1 MKEWVVEFMGFS
13 LGPPDWFDKPDEVGR
28 FIAIIGTMHKSGLI
42 ELEAVLAVARR
53 ASFRGAAVDLGM
65 STSALSNA
73 VAGLEARLGVRLFN
87 RTTRS
92 VALSEA
98 GERFVAEVAPALAQ
112 IRDAMAT
119 ANDLAAAPRGTLRL
133 NTSGGAALMVAPL
146 VHEYVR
152 RHPEMHVDIVT
163 EGRLIDIV
171 AAGYDAGIRVAEA
184 VPRDMV
190 SVPMGPD
197 LGMAVVGSP
206 DYFARHAKPRTPAD
220 LAKHD
225 CVRTRLPS
233 GTMCRWEFL
242 KKGQAVAID
251 VDGPLTL
258 DDMPC
263 TRAAALAGV
272 ALAWVSAPSVREDLD
287 QGRLVRVLADW
298 TPPSPGLCLYYP
310 SRRHAPAGL
319 RAFVELIREL
329 DPRGRASRRR

>member
-1 MKEWVVEFMGFS
+1 
-13 LGPPDWFDKPDEVGR
+13 
-28 FIAIIGTMHKSGLI
+28 MHKSGLTA
-42 ELEAVLAVARR
+42 LEAALAVARR
-53 ASFRGAAVDLGM
+53 GSFRAAAIELGM

-73 VAGLEARLGVRLFN
+73 IAGLEARVGVRLFN
-87 RTTRS
+87 RATRS

-98 GERFVAEVAPALAQ
+98 GERFVAEIAPALAQ
-112 IRDAMAT
+112 IRDAMEA
-119 ANDLAAAPRGTLRL
+119 ANDLGTTPHGTLRI

-146 VHEYVR
+146 VHDYVR
-152 RHPEMHVDIVT
+152 RYPEMHVDIVT

-171 AAGYDAGIRVAEA
+171 AAGYDAGIRLAES

-206 DYFARHAKPRTPAD
+206 DYFARHAVPKTPAD
-220 LAKHD
+220 LAAHA

-233 GTMCRWEFL
+233 GTLCRWEFL

-251 VDGPLTL
+251 VAGPLTL

-272 ALAWVSAPSVREDLD
+272 ALAWVSDQSVRDDLAS
-287 QGRLVRVLADW
+287 GALVRVLADW
-298 TPPSPGLCLYYP
+298 TPSSPGLCLYYP

-329 DPRGRASRRR
+329 NPRGKASRKR

>member
-1 MKEWVVEFMGFS
+1 
-13 LGPPDWFDKPDEVGR
+13 
-28 FIAIIGTMHKSGLI
+28 MHKSGLT

-53 ASFRGAAVDLGM
+53 GSFRGAAIELAM

-112 IRDAMAT
+112 IRDAMEA
-119 ANDLAAAPRGTLRL
+119 AGDLAATPRGTLRI
-133 NTSGGAALMVAPL
+133 NTSPGAALMTAPL
-146 VHEYVR
+146 VHEYIR
-152 RHPEMHVDIVT
+152 RYPQMHVDIVT

-171 AAGYDAGIRVAEA
+171 AAGYDAGIRVAES

-197 LGMAVVGSP
+197 LAMAVVGSP
-206 DYFARHAKPRTPAD
+206 AYFERFPVPRKPAD
-220 LAKHD
+220 LAGHD
-225 CVRTRLPS
+225 CVRTRMPS
-233 GTMCRWEFL
+233 GTMSRWEFQ
-242 KKGQAVAID
+242 KKGQAVTVD
-251 VDGPLTL
+251 VEGPLTL

-272 ALAWVSAPSVREDLD
+272 ALAWVSDQSVRDD
-287 QGRLVRVLADW
+287 IARGDLVRVLADW
-298 TPPSPGLCLYYP
+298 SPSSPGLCLYYP

-319 RAFVELIREL
+319 RAFVGLIHEL
-329 DPRGRASRRR
+329 DPRGKAPRRR

>member
-1 MKEWVVEFMGFS
+1 
-13 LGPPDWFDKPDEVGR
+13 
-28 FIAIIGTMHKSGLI
+28 MHKSGLI
-42 ELEAVLAVARR
+42 ELEAVLAIARR
-53 ASFRGAAVDLGM
+53 GSFRGAAIELGM

-73 VAGLEARLGVRLFN
+73 VAGLEARVGVRLFN

-98 GERFVAEVAPALAQ
+98 GERFVAEVAPALTQ
-112 IRDAMAT
+112 IRDAMEA
-119 ANDLAAAPRGTLRL
+119 AGDLAATPRGTLRV
-133 NTSGGAALMVAPL
+133 NTSPGAALMTAPL

-152 RHPEMHVDIVT
+152 RYPQMHVDVVT

-171 AAGYDAGIRVAEA
+171 AAGYDAGIRVAGT

-197 LGMAVVGSP
+197 LAMAVVGSP
-206 DYFARHAKPRTPAD
+206 AYFGKHPVPKKPAD
-220 LAKHD
+220 LAGHA
-225 CVRTRLPS
+225 CVRTRMPS
-233 GTMCRWEFL
+233 GTMSRWEFE
-242 KKGQAVAID
+242 KKGQAVTVD
-251 VDGPLTL
+251 VEGPLTL

-272 ALAWVSAPSVREDLD
+272 ALAWVSDQAVREDIARGD
-287 QGRLVRVLADW
+287 LVRVLADW
-298 TPPSPGLCLYYP
+298 SPSSPGLCLYYP

-329 DPRGRASRRR
+329 DPRKAPRRR

>member
-1 MKEWVVEFMGFS
+1 
-13 LGPPDWFDKPDEVGR
+13 
-28 FIAIIGTMHKSGLI
+28 MHKSGLI

-53 ASFRGAAVDLGM
+53 GSFRGAAIELGM

-73 VAGLEARLGVRLFN
+73 VAGLESRLGVRLFN

-98 GERFVAEVAPALAQ
+98 GDRFVAEVAPALAQ
-112 IRDAMAT
+112 IRDAMAA
-119 ANDLAAAPRGTLRL
+119 ANDRAFTPHGTLRI
-133 NTSGGAALMVAPL
+133 NTSPGAALMTAPI

-152 RHPEMHVDIVT
+152 RYPQMHVDIVT
-163 EGRLIDIV
+163 EGRLVDIV
-171 AAGYDAGIRVAEA
+171 AAGHDAGIRLAGS

-206 DYFARHAKPRTPAD
+206 AYFRKRPPPRTPSD
-220 LAKHD
+220 LAGHA
-225 CVRTRLPS
+225 CVRTRMPS
-233 GTMCRWEFL
+233 GTLARWEFT
-242 KKGQAVAID
+242 KKGRTVGID

-272 ALAWVSAPSVREDLD
+272 ALAWVSHQWVREDVEH
-287 QGRLVRVLADW
+287 GRLVRVLADW
-298 TPPSPGLCLYYP
+298 CPSSPGLCLYYP

-329 DPRGRASRRR
+329 NPRGKAPRGR

>member
-1 MKEWVVEFMGFS
+1 MALDGRLLSNVGVLAAVVEGGSFAS
-13 LGPPDWFDKPDEVGR
+13 AANALGLTPSGVSR
-28 FIAIIGTMHKSGLI
+28 AIA
-42 ELEAVLAVARR
+42 R
-53 ASFRGAAVDLGM
+53 
-65 STSALSNA
+65 
-73 VAGLEARLGVRLFN
+73 LEARIGVRLFN

-98 GERFVAEVAPALAQ
+98 GERFVAEVGPALAQ
-112 IRDAMAT
+112 IRDAMAA
-119 ANDLAAAPRGTLRL
+119 ANDLAATPHGTLRI
-133 NTSGGAALMVAPL
+133 NTSGGAALMVAPI

-152 RHPEMHVDIVT
+152 RHPDMHIDIVT

-171 AAGYDAGIRVAEA
+171 AAGYDAGIRVAEN

-206 DYFARHAKPRTPAD
+206 DYFERHPKPKTPAD
-220 LAKHD
+220 LARHA

-233 GTMCRWEFL
+233 GTMCRWEFT
-242 KKGQAVAID
+242 KKGQAVTID

-272 ALAWVSAPSVREDLD
+272 ALAWVSDESVRDDLARGD
-287 QGRLVRVLADW
+287 LVRVLADW
-298 TPPSPGLCLYYP
+298 TPSSPGLCLYYP

-319 RAFVELIREL
+319 RAFVELIREMN
-329 DPRGRASRRR
+329 PRGKASRKR

>member
-1 MKEWVVEFMGFS
+1 
-13 LGPPDWFDKPDEVGR
+13 
-28 FIAIIGTMHKSGLI
+28 MHKSGLI

-53 ASFRGAAVDLGM
+53 GSFRGAAIDLAM

-73 VAGLEARLGVRLFN
+73 IGGLESRLGVRLFN

-98 GERFVAEVAPALAQ
+98 GERFVADIAPALTQ
-112 IRDAMAT
+112 IRDAMEA
-119 ANDLAAAPRGTLRL
+119 ANDLAATPRGTLRI
-133 NTSGGAALMVAPL
+133 NTSGGAALMVAPI

-152 RHPEMHVDIVT
+152 RHPDMHVDIVT
-163 EGRLIDIV
+163 DGRLVDIV
-171 AAGYDAGIRVAEA
+171 AGGYDAGIRLAES

-206 DYFARHAKPRTPAD
+206 AYFATHPKPRTPAD
-220 LAKHD
+220 LAAHA
-225 CVRTRLPS
+225 CVRTRMPS
-233 GTMCRWEFL
+233 GTMARWEFER
-242 KKGQAVAID
+242 KGQATAID
-251 VDGPLTL
+251 VTGPLTL

-272 ALAWVSAPSVREDLD
+272 ALAWVSDQSVRDDLARGD
-287 QGRLVRVLADW
+287 LVRVLADW
-298 TPPSPGLCLYYP
+298 TPSSPGLCLYYP

-329 DPRGRASRRR
+329 NPRGKASRRR

>member
-1 MKEWVVEFMGFS
+1 
-13 LGPPDWFDKPDEVGR
+13 
-28 FIAIIGTMHKSGLI
+28 MHKTGLT

-53 ASFRGAAVDLGM
+53 GSFRGAAIELAM

-98 GERFVAEVAPALAQ
+98 GERFVAEVAPALGQ
-112 IRDAMAT
+112 IRDAMAA
-119 ANDLAAAPRGTLRL
+119 ANDRAATPRGTLRI
-133 NTSGGAALMVAPL
+133 NTSPGAALMTAPV
-146 VHEYVR
+146 VHEFVR
-152 RHPEMHVDIVT
+152 RHPDVHVDIVT

-171 AAGYDAGIRVAEA
+171 AAGHDAGIRVAES

-197 LGMAVVGSP
+197 LAMAVVGSP
-206 DYFARHAKPRTPAD
+206 AYFERHPIPRKPAD
-220 LAKHD
+220 LAAHA
-225 CVRTRLPS
+225 CVRTRMPS
-233 GTMCRWEFL
+233 GTMSRWEFA
-242 KKGQAVAID
+242 KKGRAVTVD

-272 ALAWVSAPSVREDLD
+272 ALAWVSDQTVRDD
-287 QGRLVRVLADW
+287 IARGDLVRVLADW
-298 TPPSPGLCLYYP
+298 SPASPGLCLYYP
-310 SRRHAPAGL
+310 SRRHAPAAL
-319 RAFVELIREL
+319 RALVDLIREL
-329 DPRGRASRRR
+329 NPRGKAPRER

>member
-1 MKEWVVEFMGFS
+1 
-13 LGPPDWFDKPDEVGR
+13 
-28 FIAIIGTMHKSGLI
+28 MHKSGLI

-53 ASFRGAAVDLGM
+53 GSFRGAAIELAM

-112 IRDAMAT
+112 IRDAMEA
-119 ANDLAAAPRGTLRL
+119 ANDLAATPRGTLRI
-133 NTSGGAALMVAPL
+133 NTSPGAALMTASL
-146 VHEYVR
+146 VHEYIR
-152 RHPEMHVDIVT
+152 RYPQMHVDVVT

-171 AAGYDAGIRVAEA
+171 AAGYDAGIRVAGS

-206 DYFARHAKPRTPAD
+206 AYFRKHPVPKKPAD
-220 LAKHD
+220 LAGHA
-225 CVRTRLPS
+225 CVRTRMPS
-233 GTMCRWEFL
+233 GTMSRWEFE
-242 KKGQAVAID
+242 KKGQAVTVD
-251 VDGPLTL
+251 VEGPLTL

-272 ALAWVSAPSVREDLD
+272 ALAWVSDQSVREDIAR
-287 QGRLVRVLADW
+287 GELVRVLADW
-298 TPPSPGLCLYYP
+298 SPSSPGLCLYYP

-319 RAFVELIREL
+319 RAFVELIRES
-329 DPRGRASRRR
+329 DPRGKAPRRR

>member
-1 MKEWVVEFMGFS
+1 
-13 LGPPDWFDKPDEVGR
+13 
-28 FIAIIGTMHKSGLI
+28 MHKSGLI

-53 ASFRGAAVDLGM
+53 GSFRAAAIDLAM

-73 VAGLEARLGVRLFN
+73 VAGLEARLQVRLFN

-92 VALSEA
+92 VSLSEA
-98 GERFVAEVAPALAQ
+98 GERFVAEVAPALIQ
-112 IRDAMAT
+112 IRDAMAA
-119 ANDLAAAPRGTLRL
+119 ANELSATPHGTLRL
-133 NTSGGAALMVAPL
+133 NSSGGAALMVAPI

-152 RHPEMHVDIVT
+152 RYPDMHVDIVT
-163 EGRLIDIV
+163 DGRLVDIV
-171 AAGYDAGIRVAEA
+171 AAGHDAGIRLGES

-206 DYFARHAKPRTPAD
+206 AYFARRPKPRVPTD
-220 LAKHD
+220 LADHA
-225 CVRTRLPS
+225 CVRTRMPS
-233 GTMCRWEFL
+233 GAMCRWEFER
-242 KKGQAVAID
+242 KGEAVAID
-251 VDGPLTL
+251 VTGPLTL

-272 ALAWVSAPSVREDLD
+272 ALAWVSDQSVRDDLARGD
-287 QGRLVRVLADW
+287 LVRVLADW

-319 RAFVELIREL
+319 RAFVELIREMNPGL
-329 DPRGRASRRR
+329 PRTLTLHSS

>member
-1 MKEWVVEFMGFS
+1 
-13 LGPPDWFDKPDEVGR
+13 
-28 FIAIIGTMHKSGLI
+28 MHKTGLT

-53 ASFRGAAVDLGM
+53 GSFRGAAIELAM

-112 IRDAMAT
+112 IRDAMSA
-119 ANDLAAAPRGTLRL
+119 ANDVAATPRGTLRI
-133 NTSGGAALMVAPL
+133 NTSSGAALMTAPL
-146 VHEYVR
+146 VHEFIR
-152 RHPEMHVDIVT
+152 RHPQVHVDIVT
-163 EGRLIDIV
+163 EGRLVDIV
-171 AAGYDAGIRVAEA
+171 AAGHDAGIRVAQA

-197 LGMAVVGSP
+197 LAMAVVGSP
-206 DYFARHAKPRTPAD
+206 AYFARHPIPRKPAD
-220 LAKHD
+220 LAGHA
-225 CVRTRLPS
+225 CVRTRMPS
-233 GTMCRWEFL
+233 GAMSRWEFE
-242 KKGQAVAID
+242 KKGHAVTVD

-263 TRAAALAGV
+263 TRAAALSGV
-272 ALAWVSAPSVREDLD
+272 ALAWVSDQSVRADIARGD
-287 QGRLVRVLADW
+287 LVRVLADW
-298 TPPSPGLCLYYP
+298 SPSSPGLCLYYP
-310 SRRHAPAGL
+310 SRRHAPAAL

-329 DPRGRASRRR
+329 NPRKAPRRP

>member
-1 MKEWVVEFMGFS
+1 
-13 LGPPDWFDKPDEVGR
+13 
-28 FIAIIGTMHKSGLI
+28 MHKSGLT

-53 ASFRGAAVDLGM
+53 GSFRGAAIDLGM

-73 VAGLEARLGVRLFN
+73 VAGLEARVGVRLFN

-98 GERFVAEVAPALAQ
+98 GERFVAEVAPALTQ
-112 IRDAMAT
+112 IRDAMEA
-119 ANDLAAAPRGTLRL
+119 ANDHAATPRGTLRI
-133 NTSGGAALMVAPL
+133 NTSGGAALMVAPI

-152 RHPEMHVDIVT
+152 RHPEMHVDIV
-163 EGRLIDIV
+163 
-171 AAGYDAGIRVAEA
+171 AAGYDAGIRVAEN

-206 DYFARHAKPRTPAD
+206 EYFRRRPVPRTPAD
-220 LAKHD
+220 LAAHA

-233 GTMCRWEFL
+233 GTLCRWEFQ
-242 KKGQAVAID
+242 KKGKAVAID
-251 VDGPLTL
+251 VEGPLTL

-272 ALAWVSAPSVREDLD
+272 ALAWVSDQSVRADLERGD
-287 QGRLVRVLADW
+287 LLRVLADW
-298 TPPSPGLCLYYP
+298 TPSSPGLCLYYP
-310 SRRHAPAGL
+310 SRRHAPAAL
-319 RAFVELIREL
+319 RAFVELIREMN
-329 DPRGRASRRR
+329 PRGKASRKR

>member
-1 MKEWVVEFMGFS
+1 M
-13 LGPPDWFDKPDEVGR
+13 R
-28 FIAIIGTMHKSGLI
+28 KSGLI

-53 ASFRGAAVDLGM
+53 GSFRGAAVELGM

-73 VAGLEARLGVRLFN
+73 VAGLESRLSVRLFN

-98 GERFVAEVAPALAQ
+98 GDRFVAEVAPALAQ
-112 IRDAMAT
+112 IRDAMAV
-119 ANDLAAAPRGTLRL
+119 ANDRAFTPHGTLRI
-133 NTSGGAALMVAPL
+133 NTSPGAALMTAPI

-152 RHPEMHVDIVT
+152 RYPQMHVDIVT
-163 EGRLIDIV
+163 EGRLVDIV
-171 AAGYDAGIRVAEA
+171 AAGHDAGIRLAGS

-206 DYFARHAKPRTPAD
+206 AYFRKRLPPRTPSD
-220 LAKHD
+220 LAGHA
-225 CVRTRLPS
+225 CVRTRMPS
-233 GTMCRWEFL
+233 GTLARWEFT
-242 KKGQAVAID
+242 KKGRTVAID

-272 ALAWVSAPSVREDLD
+272 ALAWVSHQWVREDVEH
-287 QGRLVRVLADW
+287 GRLVRVLADW
-298 TPPSPGLCLYYP
+298 CPSSPGLCLYYP

-329 DPRGRASRRR
+329 NPRGKAPRGR

>member
-1 MKEWVVEFMGFS
+1 M
-13 LGPPDWFDKPDEVGR
+13 R
-28 FIAIIGTMHKSGLI
+28 KSGLI
-42 ELEAVLAVARR
+42 ELEAVLAVARGG
-53 ASFRGAAVDLGM
+53 SFRGAAIELGM

-73 VAGLEARLGVRLFN
+73 VAGLESRLGVRLFN

-98 GERFVAEVAPALAQ
+98 GDRFVAEVAPALAQ
-112 IRDAMAT
+112 IRDAMAA
-119 ANDLAAAPRGTLRL
+119 ANDRASTPHGTLRI
-133 NTSGGAALMVAPL
+133 NTSPGAALMTAPI

-152 RHPEMHVDIVT
+152 RYPQMHVDIVT
-163 EGRLIDIV
+163 EGRLVDIV
-171 AAGYDAGIRVAEA
+171 AAGHDAGIRVAGN

-190 SVPMGPD
+190 AVPMGPD

-206 DYFARHAKPRTPAD
+206 AYFKKRPPPRTPSE
-220 LAKHD
+220 LAGHA
-225 CVRTRLPS
+225 CVRTRMPS
-233 GTMCRWEFL
+233 GALARWEFARR
-242 KKGQAVAID
+242 GRTVAID

-272 ALAWVSAPSVREDLD
+272 ALAWVSDQWVREDVAH
-287 QGRLVRVLADW
+287 GRLVRVLADW
-298 TPPSPGLCLYYP
+298 CPPSPGLCLYYP

-329 DPRGRASRRR
+329 NPRGKAPRGR

>member
-1 MKEWVVEFMGFS
+1 
-13 LGPPDWFDKPDEVGR
+13 
-28 FIAIIGTMHKSGLI
+28 MHRSGLT

-53 ASFRGAAVDLGM
+53 GNFRGAAIELAM

-112 IRDAMAT
+112 IRDAMSA
-119 ANDLAAAPRGTLRL
+119 ANDHAATPRGTLRI
-133 NTSGGAALMVAPL
+133 NTSPGAALMTAPI
-146 VHEYVR
+146 VHEFVR
-152 RHPEMHVDIVT
+152 RHPQVHVDIVT

-171 AAGYDAGIRVAEA
+171 ATGHDAGIRVAES

-197 LGMAVVGSP
+197 LAMAVVGSP
-206 DYFARHAKPRTPAD
+206 AYFERHPIPRKPAD
-220 LAKHD
+220 LAAHA
-225 CVRTRLPS
+225 CVRTRMPS
-233 GTMCRWEFL
+233 GTMSRWEFE
-242 KKGQAVAID
+242 KKGRAVAVD

-258 DDMPC
+258 DDMPS

-272 ALAWVSAPSVREDLD
+272 ALAWVSDQSVREDIARGDLM
-287 QGRLVRVLADW
+287 RVLGDW
-298 TPPSPGLCLYYP
+298 SPSSPGLCLYYP
-310 SRRHAPAGL
+310 SRRHAPAAL

-329 DPRGRASRRR
+329 DPRAKAPRRR

>member
-1 MKEWVVEFMGFS
+1 
-13 LGPPDWFDKPDEVGR
+13 
-28 FIAIIGTMHKSGLI
+28 MHKSGLI

-53 ASFRGAAVDLGM
+53 GSFRGAAIDLAM

-73 VAGLEARLGVRLFN
+73 IAGLEARIGVRLFN

-98 GERFVAEVAPALAQ
+98 GERFVAEVAPALTQ
-112 IRDAMAT
+112 IHDAMAA
-119 ANDLAAAPRGTLRL
+119 ANELATTPHGTLRI
-133 NTSGGAALMVAPL
+133 NTSGGAALMVAPI

-171 AAGYDAGIRVAEA
+171 AAGYDAGIRVAEN

-206 DYFARHAKPRTPAD
+206 DYFGRHPKPKAPSDLARHA
-220 LAKHD
+220 

-242 KKGQAVAID
+242 KKGQAVTID

-272 ALAWVSAPSVREDLD
+272 ALAWVSDQSVHDDLARGD
-287 QGRLVRVLADW
+287 LVRVLADW
-298 TPPSPGLCLYYP
+298 TPSSPGLCLYYP

-319 RAFVELIREL
+319 RAFVELIREMN
-329 DPRGRASRRR
+329 PRGKASRKR

>member
-1 MKEWVVEFMGFS
+1 
-13 LGPPDWFDKPDEVGR
+13 
-28 FIAIIGTMHKSGLI
+28 MHKSGLI

-53 ASFRGAAVDLGM
+53 GSFRGAAIDLGM

-98 GERFVAEVAPALAQ
+98 GERFVAEVAPALGQ
-112 IRDAMAT
+112 IRDAMEA
-119 ANDLAAAPRGTLRL
+119 AGDLAATPRGTLRI
-133 NTSGGAALMVAPL
+133 NTSGGAALMVAPV

-171 AAGYDAGIRVAEA
+171 AAGYDAGIRVADA

-197 LGMAVVGSP
+197 LRMAVVGSP
-206 DYFARHAKPRTPAD
+206 AYFERHAIPRKPAD
-220 LAKHD
+220 LAGHA
-225 CVRTRLPS
+225 CVRTRMPS
-233 GTMCRWEFL
+233 GAMVRWEFE
-242 KKGQAVAID
+242 KKGQAMAID
-251 VDGPLTL
+251 VEGPLTL

-272 ALAWVSAPSVREDLD
+272 ALAWVSERTVHDDIARGDL
-287 QGRLVRVLADW
+287 VSVLADW
-298 TPPSPGLCLYYP
+298 SPPSPGLCLYYP

-329 DPRGRASRRR
+329 DPRGKASRRR

>member
-1 MKEWVVEFMGFS
+1 
-13 LGPPDWFDKPDEVGR
+13 
-28 FIAIIGTMHKSGLI
+28 MHKTGLT

-53 ASFRGAAVDLGM
+53 GSFRGAAIELAM

-112 IRDAMAT
+112 IRDAMSA
-119 ANDLAAAPRGTLRL
+119 ANDHAATPRGTLRI
-133 NTSGGAALMVAPL
+133 NTSPGAALMTAPL
-146 VHEYVR
+146 VHEFVR
-152 RHPEMHVDIVT
+152 RHPQVHVDIVT
-163 EGRLIDIV
+163 EGRMIDIV
-171 AAGYDAGIRVAEA
+171 AAGHDAGIRVAEA

-197 LGMAVVGSP
+197 LAMAVVGSP
-206 DYFARHAKPRTPAD
+206 AYFARHPIPRKPAD
-220 LAKHD
+220 LASHD
-225 CVRTRLPS
+225 CVRTRMPS
-233 GTMCRWEFL
+233 GTMSRWEFAR
-242 KKGQAVAID
+242 KGRAVAVD
-251 VDGPLTL
+251 VEGPLTL

-272 ALAWVSAPSVREDLD
+272 ALAWVSDQSVREDIARGD
-287 QGRLVRVLADW
+287 LVRVLADW
-298 TPPSPGLCLYYP
+298 SPPSPGLCLYYP
-310 SRRHAPAGL
+310 SRRHAPAAL

-329 DPRGRASRRR
+329 NPRGKAPRGR

>member
-1 MKEWVVEFMGFS
+1 
-13 LGPPDWFDKPDEVGR
+13 
-28 FIAIIGTMHKSGLI
+28 MHRSGLT

-53 ASFRGAAVDLGM
+53 GSFRGAAIELAM

-98 GERFVAEVAPALAQ
+98 GERFVAEVAPALVQ
-112 IRDAMAT
+112 IRDAMSA
-119 ANDLAAAPRGTLRL
+119 ANDHAATPRGTLRI
-133 NTSGGAALMVAPL
+133 NTSPGAALMTAPL
-146 VHEYVR
+146 VHEFVR
-152 RHPEMHVDIVT
+152 RHPQVHVDIVT

-171 AAGYDAGIRVAEA
+171 AAGHDAGIRVAES

-197 LGMAVVGSP
+197 LAMAVVGSP
-206 DYFARHAKPRTPAD
+206 AYFERHPIPRKPSD
-220 LAKHD
+220 LSAHA
-225 CVRTRLPS
+225 CVRTRMPS
-233 GTMCRWEFL
+233 GTMSRWEFE
-242 KKGQAVAID
+242 KKGRAVAVD

-272 ALAWVSAPSVREDLD
+272 ALAWVSDQSVREDVARGD
-287 QGRLVRVLADW
+287 LVRVLADW
-298 TPPSPGLCLYYP
+298 SPSSPGLCLYYP
-310 SRRHAPAGL
+310 SRRHAPAAL

-329 DPRGRASRRR
+329 NPRKSPRRP

>member
-1 MKEWVVEFMGFS
+1 M
-13 LGPPDWFDKPDEVGR
+13 R
-28 FIAIIGTMHKSGLI
+28 KSGLI

-53 ASFRGAAVDLGM
+53 GSFRGAAVELGM

-73 VAGLEARLGVRLFN
+73 VAGLESRLGVRLFN

-98 GERFVAEVAPALAQ
+98 GDRFVAEVAPALAQ
-112 IRDAMAT
+112 IRDAMAA
-119 ANDLAAAPRGTLRL
+119 ANDRASTPHGTLRI
-133 NTSGGAALMVAPL
+133 NTSPGAALMTAPV

-152 RHPEMHVDIVT
+152 RYPQMHVDIVT
-163 EGRLIDIV
+163 EGRLVDIV
-171 AAGYDAGIRVAEA
+171 AAGHDAGIRLAGS

-206 DYFARHAKPRTPAD
+206 AYFRKRPPPRTPSD
-220 LAKHD
+220 LAGHA
-225 CVRTRLPS
+225 CVRTRMPS
-233 GTMCRWEFL
+233 GTLPRWEFT
-242 KKGQAVAID
+242 KKGRTVGID

-272 ALAWVSAPSVREDLD
+272 ALAWVSHQWVREDVEH
-287 QGRLVRVLADW
+287 GRLVRVLADW
-298 TPPSPGLCLYYP
+298 CPSSPGLCLYYP

-329 DPRGRASRRR
+329 NPRGKAPRGR

>member
-1 MKEWVVEFMGFS
+1 
-13 LGPPDWFDKPDEVGR
+13 
-28 FIAIIGTMHKSGLI
+28 MHKSGLT

-53 ASFRGAAVDLGM
+53 GSFRGAAIELAM

-98 GERFVAEVAPALAQ
+98 GGRFVAEVAPALAQ
-112 IRDAMAT
+112 IRDAMEA
-119 ANDLAAAPRGTLRL
+119 AGDLAATPRGTLRI
-133 NTSGGAALMVAPL
+133 NTSPGAALMTAPL
-146 VHEYVR
+146 VHEYIR
-152 RHPEMHVDIVT
+152 RYPQMHVDIVT

-171 AAGYDAGIRVAEA
+171 AAGYDAGIRVAES

-197 LGMAVVGSP
+197 LAMAVVGSP
-206 DYFARHAKPRTPAD
+206 AYFERFPVPRKPAD
-220 LAKHD
+220 LAHHD
-225 CVRTRLPS
+225 CVRTRMPS
-233 GTMCRWEFL
+233 GTMSRWEFQ
-242 KKGQAVAID
+242 KKGQAVTVD
-251 VDGPLTL
+251 VEGPLTL

-272 ALAWVSAPSVREDLD
+272 ALAWVSDQSVREDIARGD
-287 QGRLVRVLADW
+287 LVRVLADW
-298 TPPSPGLCLYYP
+298 SPSSPGLCLYYP

-319 RAFVELIREL
+319 RAFVELIHEL
-329 DPRGRASRRR
+329 DPRGKAPRRR